1 MEIIIT
7 ITIVTVTIWLVIE
20 KRRLVDRNEKPSNL
34 ESLRHEAAYRNPALS
49 LVDQMNALY
58 RTRIKEIITLRK
70 FGQDTHELEVDL
82 WCIINEE
89 NRLIAQEVEEM
100 SEMKVRRFDEVIECT
115 TEITV
120 HSPLILETNSSIQMI
135 GKK

>member
-7 ITIVTVTIWLVIE
+7 ITIVTVTVWLVIE
-20 KRRLVDRNEKPSNL
+20 KHRLADRNDKPSNL
-34 ESLRHEAAYRNPALS
+34 ESLRNEAAYRNPALS

-58 RTRIKEIITLRK
+58 RIRIKEIITLRK
-70 FGQDTHELEVDL
+70 FGQDTQELEVDL

-100 SEMKVRRFDEVIECT
+100 SEMEVRRFDDVEEYP

-120 HSPLILETNSSIQMI
+120 NSPLILETNSLIHMSE
-135 GKK
+135 KK